1 MIQTLIIS
9 SEEQENQKVPLIPV
23 EKLLPEIKPDLDTPK
38 LTPEAR
44 ESDKDGEFI
53 CTGHSFDTAFLDRL
67 LKLINDKAHG
77 EFYTNFVAGARKKIT
92 GQILVDLGA
101 GNTNLGY
108 SLSLL
113 LGAAKYVGV
122 EKFAKTVKELE
133 KQLSQINI
141 KSGKISLDN
150 PAVYDGRK
158 SLKEQK
164 IVTVDKLIPASVVQD
179 KMLHFL
185 RRLPDNSVSILT
197 SGIHDQLIDNPDY
210 RAAIAVEIERVL
222 HPKGAYISNCSD
234 INTKNLSL
242 MPDLSNKNLDIK
254 VFIKK

>member
-1 MIQTLIIS
+1 MIPKLIIPP
-9 SEEQENQKVPLIPV
+9 EEPDNQKVLLSPV
-23 EKLLPEIKPDLDTPK
+23 EKLIPEIKPDLDTSK

-44 ESDKDGEFI
+44 ENDKDGEFI

-67 LKLINDKAHG
+67 LKLINDKSHN
-77 EFYTNFVAGARKKIT
+77 EFYTNFVTGAREKIN

-108 SLSLL
+108 CLSLL
-113 LGAAKYVGV
+113 LGATKYVGV

-150 PAVYDGRK
+150 LAVYDGRK

-164 IVTVDKLIPASVVQD
+164 IISINVLTPASVVQD

-185 RRLPDNSVSILT
+185 KRLPNNSVSILT

-210 RAAIAVEIERVL
+210 RAAIAEQIERVL
-222 HPKGAYISNCSD
+222 NPRGAYISNCSD
-234 INTKNLSL
+234 INTKHLSL
-242 MPDLSNKNLDIK
+242 VPGLSDKNLDIK